1 MSDGDGARTA
11 EGAIELAW
19 GRGHHAEGALT
30 DDDLAEMYAVADRSA
45 PWLRVNF
52 VSSLDGAATVG
63 GLSGGL
69 SGPADRRVF
78 DLLRRLCDVVIVGA
92 GTVRGEGYGAMR
104 LDDAQT
110 AWRRAQGLAEHP
122 RFALVSGRLDL
133 DPSSTVFTDAP
144 VRPIVITAPNA
155 PADRKRQLSAV
166 ADVIECGELSV
177 DTTLMRR
184 ELAARGLTQQHCE
197 GGPHL
202 FGSLVS
208 EGAADELCLTQSP
221 LLVAGHGPRIS
232 GGSAPEVSR
241 EFALEHVL
249 RSDDALFFRY
259 VRSAS

>member
-1 MSDGDGARTA
+1 VSDGDGARSA

-19 GRGHHAEGALT
+19 GRGHRAEGALT

-144 VRPIVITAPNA
+144 VRPIVITAQNA

-166 ADVIECGELSV
+166 ADVIECG
-177 DTTLMRR
+177 D
-184 ELAARGLTQQHCE
+184 LTQQHCE